1 MTDNEKTIFSR
12 LSIKIKEKY
21 PNVQISNQKLP
32 MNQTVFPAISIILT
46 NNEVIKDYSTFDQ
59 METVSKETFEF
70 EVANSHDSGMDD
82 VKAIFNIIDED
93 MKELAYQ
100 RSYIGLIDDKEI
112 TDARRLARY
121 EKLITK

>member
-21 PNVQISNQKLP
+21 PNVQISDQKLP

-59 METVSKETFEF
+59 METVSKETIEF

-82 VKAIFNIIDED
+82 VKAILNIIDED